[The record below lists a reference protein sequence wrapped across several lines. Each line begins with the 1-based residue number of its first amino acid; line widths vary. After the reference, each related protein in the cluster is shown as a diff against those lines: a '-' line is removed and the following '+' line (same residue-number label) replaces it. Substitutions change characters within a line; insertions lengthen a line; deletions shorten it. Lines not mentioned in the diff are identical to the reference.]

1 VSARR
6 AIAVVAVAALGG
18 ASSLLV
24 GCGSG
29 GEKLIPPGNAN
40 ALTSDLDALASA
52 VTRGNCTAVTS
63 KLTDLRSALNH
74 LPSTLD
80 LELRDRLENGYALLA
95 ERAQR
100 DCRTRST
107 PKTTTQTTPTTP
119 TETTPTTTTETTTVT
134 VPSTTTTDTTT
145 APTTTAPPTTTTGTG
160 GTTIP
165 TGTVPS
171 PTREPRK

>member
-6 AIAVVAVAALGG
+6 AILSVGVALLGG

-29 GEKLIPPGNAN
+29 GAKLIPQGNAN
-40 ALTSDLDALASA
+40 ALNSNLDAIANA
-52 VTRGNCTAVTS
+52 VTAGRCAATQS
-63 KLTDLRSALNH
+63 KLTDLRSDLNH
-74 LPSTLD
+74 LPATVDPGLRQRLD
-80 LELRDRLENGYALLA
+80 EGYSLLLQKA
-95 ERAQR
+95 VR
-100 DCRTRST
+100 DCRAHAT
-107 PKTTTQTTPTTP
+107 PKTTTETTPTTT

-134 VPSTTTTDTTT
+134 VPTPTTTETTTT
-145 APTTTAPPTTTTGTG
+145 PTTTTPTTTTGTG

-171 PTREPRK
+171 PTPEPRK